1 MLKKFSDK
9 EHSLQYTVNI
19 VTELSIKMN
28 KILLNLSRQEEMLKN
43 ILQKVNFN
51 NENDETINDDDAI
64 LEGFP
69 IDSIDCLKDINN
81 KLAIDKMFCKQLV
94 CVKCHC
100 LLIIFIFLLLF
111 LKCFTF
117 YRSKC

>member
-1 MLKKFSDK
+1 
-9 EHSLQYTVNI
+9 
-19 VTELSIKMN
+19 MN

-69 IDSIDCLKDINN
+69 IDSIDCLKDNN

-94 CVKCHC
+94 CVKCYC
-100 LLIIFIFLLLF
+100 LLIIFIFCCYFLNVLLF
-111 LKCFTF
+111 IDQNVKRVSWL
-117 YRSKC
+117 